1 MLSPPNMS
9 TITTLKASPAGMRMI
24 IPKPTEKST
33 RLNQVIAEVVFFIQT
48 SLFEVDQLMLDT
60 GLDIEDSP
68 RLIRVLDTY
77 RVRYFY
83 CGSILVIM
91 GECPLNSVIDTL
103 VLNILDQRSTILPR
117 ELCRYLSNH
126 QLSIHCNG
134 VIKGK
139 GIKRQLRNK
148 IPDNII
154 TFRHPGNHTI
164 YNPIVLEVGF
174 SESREDLHRD
184 MLQYFEH
191 YQPAQLA
198 ILVKIEED
206 LNSRT
211 SHTDP
216 GFRDRAAR
224 LLLRFGN
231 GLGKPNNATYLEK
244 SAHDASVTPE
254 PFTEYEVLEHIQVE
268 DWIGTIS
275 ADIEVWDLMH
285 SKPRLRGSR
294 TRLFPTPDQDSVPYI
309 YAGDMIPLA
318 LHDSFPNLDVSQRL
332 GIDTDL
338 LCEWMAGLIPQFA
351 CRRAIEFFSPESE
364 DENVDYIPDD
374 EEEEE

>member
-1 MLSPPNMS
+1 MSPFKELLS
-9 TITTLKASPAGMRMI
+9 
-24 IPKPTEKST
+24 
-33 RLNQVIAEVVFFIQT
+33 
-48 SLFEVDQLMLDT
+48 
-60 GLDIEDSP
+60 
-68 RLIRVLDTY
+68 
-77 RVRYFY
+77 
-83 CGSILVIM
+83 
-91 GECPLNSVIDTL
+91 
-103 VLNILDQRSTILPR
+103 RS
-117 ELCRYLSNH
+117 
-126 QLSIHCNG
+126 
-134 VIKGK
+134 
-139 GIKRQLRNK
+139 
-148 IPDNII
+148 
-154 TFRHPGNHTI
+154 NHTI

-231 GLGKPNNATYLEK
+231 DLGKPNNATYLEN

-275 ADIEVWDLMH
+275 ADIEVWD
-285 SKPRLRGSR
+285 
-294 TRLFPTPDQDSVPYI
+294 
-309 YAGDMIPLA
+309 
-318 LHDSFPNLDVSQRL
+318 
-332 GIDTDL
+332 
-338 LCEWMAGLIPQFA
+338 
-351 CRRAIEFFSPESE
+351 
-364 DENVDYIPDD
+364 
-374 EEEEE
+374 

>member
-1 MLSPPNMS
+1 
-9 TITTLKASPAGMRMI
+9 
-24 IPKPTEKST
+24 
-33 RLNQVIAEVVFFIQT
+33 
-48 SLFEVDQLMLDT
+48 
-60 GLDIEDSP
+60 
-68 RLIRVLDTY
+68 
-77 RVRYFY
+77 
-83 CGSILVIM
+83 
-91 GECPLNSVIDTL
+91 
-103 VLNILDQRSTILPR
+103 
-117 ELCRYLSNH
+117 
-126 QLSIHCNG
+126 
-134 VIKGK
+134 
-139 GIKRQLRNK
+139 
-148 IPDNII
+148 
-154 TFRHPGNHTI
+154 
-164 YNPIVLEVGF
+164 
-174 SESREDLHRD
+174 

-231 GLGKPNNATYLEK
+231 DLGKPNNATYLEN

-275 ADIEVWDLMH
+275 ADIE
-285 SKPRLRGSR
+285 
-294 TRLFPTPDQDSVPYI
+294 RLFPTPDQDPVPYI
-309 YAGDMIPLA
+309 YASDMIPLA

-332 GIDTDL
+332 GRYGSTL
-338 LCEWMAGLIPQFA
+338 PK
-351 CRRAIEFFSPESE
+351 SE
-364 DENVDYIPDD
+364 DENMDYNLDD